1 MARNPYTRRTNRDIY
16 NEELKKLEK
25 LQVRAAKYGIQ
36 DSYKPSKAKRIRQEQ
51 IKGLQTH
58 GINLKREIQKAQ
70 TRERNERRR
79 QQWHEEAVERREQR
93 KAQTADKNER
103 IRQQKHEEAVGRREQ
118 RKAATRDK
126 NERLKQQAREA
137 TAEKRKKAK
146 ERRELQKEF
155 DKEARENEKIDKA
168 QYRAQKKALEKQ
180 AKEAEKK
187 RISAERKCARMD
199 RANAR
204 AREKRTQDR
213 LLKELQTKFGTTD
226 LPYNEADRLPDTD
239 ILPFGVLAEQRF
251 MHYLHEL
258 DHAISLLKMSRRYD
272 ETALMEFRDLLTEWY
287 QEDPA
292 EVTQKLLE
300 SLESDGI
307 SDYNY
312 FYNLV
317 ETGQIATVIYKAQ
330 AEHERFK
337 DIYISEKFGILE
349 DED

>member
-1 MARNPYTRRTNRDIY
+1 MARNPYTRPKRKTNREIY
-16 NEELKKLEK
+16 NEELRKLEK
-25 LQVRAAKYGIQ
+25 LLEKADKSVIAKE
-36 DSYKPSKAKRIRQEQ
+36 YKPTKAKKITKQH
-51 IKGLQTH
+51 I
-58 GINLKREIQKAQ
+58 REIRATNRALRTGKAPTKKQTKRSNKKSTTKKAQQQKSSRKKSQKKAQ
-70 TRERNERRR
+70 T
-79 QQWHEEAVERREQR
+79 QP
-93 KAQTADKNER
+93 
-103 IRQQKHEEAVGRREQ
+103 
-118 RKAATRDK
+118 
-126 NERLKQQAREA
+126 
-137 TAEKRKKAK
+137 
-146 ERRELQKEF
+146 
-155 DKEARENEKIDKA
+155 
-168 QYRAQKKALEKQ
+168 QYQEPQ
-180 AKEAEKK
+180 
-187 RISAERKCARMD
+187 
-199 RANAR
+199 
-204 AREKRTQDR
+204 
-213 LLKELQTKFGTTD
+213 

-272 ETALMEFRDLLTEWY
+272 ETALMEFRDLLTDWY

-300 SLESDGI
+300 SLEYDGI

-330 AEHERFK
+330 SEHERFK

>member
-1 MARNPYTRRTNRDIY
+1 MSQQP
-16 NEELKKLEK
+16 
-25 LQVRAAKYGIQ
+25 
-36 DSYKPSKAKRIRQEQ
+36 KPS
-51 IKGLQTH
+51 
-58 GINLKREIQKAQ
+58 
-70 TRERNERRR
+70 
-79 QQWHEEAVERREQR
+79 
-93 KAQTADKNER
+93 
-103 IRQQKHEEAVGRREQ
+103 
-118 RKAATRDK
+118 
-126 NERLKQQAREA
+126 
-137 TAEKRKKAK
+137 RKKA
-146 ERRELQKEF
+146 QKQ
-155 DKEARENEKIDKA
+155 R
-168 QYRAQKKALEKQ
+168 
-180 AKEAEKK
+180 
-187 RISAERKCARMD
+187 
-199 RANAR
+199 
-204 AREKRTQDR
+204 RTQQ
-213 LLKELQTKFGTTD
+213 KQLQPQ
-226 LPYNEADRLPDTD
+226 LPYNEADRLPGTD

-287 QEDPA
+287 QDDPA

-330 AEHERFK
+330 SEHERFK

>member
-1 MARNPYTRRTNRDIY
+1 MAKNPYTKLTRRTNKDIY
-16 NEELKKLEK
+16 DEELKKLER
-25 LQVRAAKYGIQ
+25 LQSKAAKYGIQ
-36 DSYKPSKAKRIRQEQ
+36 DSYKPTKAKRIRQEH
-51 IKGLQTH
+51 IKGIQAYGTSLRT
-58 GINLKREIQKAQ
+58 EIKKAQ

-79 QQWHEEAVERREQR
+79 QQRHDEAVERREQR
-93 KAQTADKNER
+93 KAE
-103 IRQQKHEEAVGRREQ
+103 
-118 RKAATRDK
+118 TRNK
-126 NERLKQQAREA
+126 NERLRQQNREA

-168 QYRAQKKALEKQ
+168 QYKAQKKALAKQ

-187 RISAERKCARMD
+187 RLSEQRKRARMD

-213 LLKELQTKFGTTD
+213 LLKELQTKFGDAD
-226 LPYNEADRLPDTD
+226 LPYNESDRLPDTD

-258 DHAISLLKMSRRYD
+258 DRAISLLTMSRRYD
-272 ETALMEFRDLLTEWY
+272 ETSLMEFRDLLTEWY
-287 QEDPA
+287 QDDPA

-330 AEHERFK
+330 SEHERFK

>member
-1 MARNPYTRRTNRDIY
+1 MARNPYTRPKRKTNRDIY
-16 NEELKKLEK
+16 NEELRKLEK
-25 LQVRAAKYGIQ
+25 LLEKAEKSGVTTE
-36 DSYKPSKAKRIRQEQ
+36 YKPTKAKKITKQHIQQIRATNRALRTG
-51 IKGLQTH
+51 KTP
-58 GINLKREIQKAQ
+58 
-70 TRERNERRR
+70 TRKKTKPRAKKVPTNMS
-79 QQWHEEAVERREQR
+79 QQP
-93 KAQTADKNER
+93 KPS
-103 IRQQKHEEAVGRREQ
+103 
-118 RKAATRDK
+118 
-126 NERLKQQAREA
+126 
-137 TAEKRKKAK
+137 RKKA
-146 ERRELQKEF
+146 QKQ
-155 DKEARENEKIDKA
+155 R
-168 QYRAQKKALEKQ
+168 
-180 AKEAEKK
+180 
-187 RISAERKCARMD
+187 
-199 RANAR
+199 
-204 AREKRTQDR
+204 RTQQ
-213 LLKELQTKFGTTD
+213 KQLQPQ
-226 LPYNEADRLPDTD
+226 LPYNEADRLPGTD

-287 QEDPA
+287 QDDPA

-330 AEHERFK
+330 SEHERFK